1 MSYFD
6 QVMNP
11 MPRKRLTT
19 QLKGFSLLE
28 LVIAI
33 AIVALLVTLMVPP
46 LFEQIYAARADA
58 TARELAASVRL
69 ARSEA
74 RSRNKLV
81 YIGAIDS
88 DWRKGWRV
96 WVDDSNEVYDGP
108 GSDVLVFEVN
118 EVAKSVLLTTG
129 DLVAASFR
137 ISNAGY
143 LEAKRPDGQWR
154 PRVAIF
160 TICEQKYV
168 RRVTVSRRVHTLT
181 EVMPNDSCARADT
194 PTDPEDI

>member
-1 MSYFD
+1 
-6 QVMNP
+6 
-11 MPRKRLTT
+11 MPRKRLKTR
-19 QLKGFSLLE
+19 LKGFSLLE

-33 AIVALLVTLMVPP
+33 AIVALLVTLMVPQ

-74 RSRNKLV
+74 KSRNQLV

-88 DWRKGWRV
+88 RWENGWRV
-96 WVDDSNEVYDGP
+96 WVDSGNEVYDGP
-108 GSDVLVFEVN
+108 ASDVLVFEVN
-118 EVAKSVLLTTG
+118 EAAESVLLTTG
-129 DLVAASFR
+129 DVVGAVFR

-154 PRVAIF
+154 PRIAIF
-160 TICEQKYV
+160 TVCEQQYV
-168 RRVTVSRRVHTLT
+168 RRVTVSRRVHTST
-181 EVMPNDSCARADT
+181 EVMPNDTCVRADT